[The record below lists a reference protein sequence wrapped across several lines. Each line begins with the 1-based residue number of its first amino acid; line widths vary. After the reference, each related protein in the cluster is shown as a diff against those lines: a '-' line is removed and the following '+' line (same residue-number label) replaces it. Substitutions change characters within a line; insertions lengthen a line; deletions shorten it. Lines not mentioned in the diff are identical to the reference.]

1 MEHKSMVILGA
12 GESGTGAAV
21 LAKQRGIHAFV
32 SDSGAIEEPYRSRL
46 QKASVAFEEHGHT
59 MERIMQADLV
69 VKSPG
74 IPDNIPLIA
83 ALTNAGIPIIDE
95 TEFASWFTNAAI
107 IAVTGSNG
115 KTTTASLI
123 AHILQ
128 KSGKKAVLAGNIGYS
143 FALAVAE
150 SEADIFVLEVSSFQL
165 DHSYSFKPEVAVIT
179 NIIPDHLDRYDNDFQ
194 KYIHSKFRI
203 IQNMSLTD
211 HLVYNADDEVVTEE
225 LNKRMPRIQ
234 LHPVSMEKAVWQGA
248 YANKKEIV
256 FTGKNPFNMT
266 LEELALQG
274 RHNVY
279 NSMAAGVA
287 SKLVDIRKESIKQ
300 CLSDFQNI
308 EHRLEPVATIHGID
322 FINDSKATNVNSTWY
337 ALESMTK
344 PVIWI
349 VGGLDKGNDYSKLR
363 EIVAEKVKAVICLG
377 ISNGP
382 LIEAFAGVV
391 EEIYETQSMDD
402 AVHWGYKLGE
412 DGEAVLL
419 SPACAS
425 FDLFKNYEDRGNQFK
440 LAVKRL

>member
-1 MEHKSMVILGA
+1 
-12 GESGTGAAV
+12 
-21 LAKQRGIHAFV
+21 
-32 SDSGAIEEPYRSRL
+32 
-46 QKASVAFEEHGHT
+46 
-59 MERIMQADLV
+59 
-69 VKSPG
+69 
-74 IPDNIPLIA
+74 
-83 ALTNAGIPIIDE
+83 
-95 TEFASWFTNAAI
+95 
-107 IAVTGSNG
+107 
-115 KTTTASLI
+115 
-123 AHILQ
+123 
-128 KSGKKAVLAGNIGYS
+128 
-143 FALAVAE
+143 
-150 SEADIFVLEVSSFQL
+150 
-165 DHSYSFKPEVAVIT
+165 
-179 NIIPDHLDRYDNDFQ
+179 
-194 KYIHSKFRI
+194 
-203 IQNMSLTD
+203 
-211 HLVYNADDEVVTEE
+211 
-225 LNKRMPRIQ
+225 
-234 LHPVSMEKAVWQGA
+234 
-248 YANKKEIV
+248 
-256 FTGKNPFNMT
+256 MT